1 RGRARGRSRAI
12 APPHRLRVPE
22 RRAVSTYER
31 RRQYRDHAETAGHP
45 RSRDRVAGRR
55 TARSGPA
62 GARPAPQPPAAG
74 IVGRPAPARRRRP
87 GARSEDAHR
96 ADGRAVRRA
105 RSPHPRCA
113 RRRLPRP
120 APTARADHGHYHP
133 RHGRGGAAG
142 RPHRGDACRAA
153 SGTGH
158 AGRTCGQHRSLCRRV
173 AAHAASAGRAAQRA
187 AAAGR
192 RGMSLL
198 SDPRWSE
205 ALAHLPDYLGNH
217 VRVSVTALALGLLAS
232 LPLAIAA
239 RNRPVMRG
247 ALLGLAS
254 IVQTVPG
261 LALLALFY
269 PLLLALAALSLSWFG
284 FGFSAFGFLPAV
296 LALALYSML
305 PVLRNTITGLR
316 GVDAAILEAA
326 QGVGMTPRQ
335 SLLSVEL
342 PLALPVMMA
351 GIRTAAVW
359 VIGTA
364 TLSTPI
370 GQTSLGNYI
379 FAGLQTQNWIFVLF
393 GCIAAAALALV
404 VDQLLAL
411 IETGLRLRSRLRVV
425 LGGLGVAALLAATL
439 LPSMARGPS
448 SYIVGAKTFAE
459 QYVLAALIA
468 QRLQAAGLSASSREG
483 LGSNVIFDALVS
495 GDIDVYVDYSGTLW
509 ANQFHHGDIKP
520 REALLAELKSTLA
533 QRNVTLLGEL
543 GFENAYALVMPRQR
557 ADALGIHSIADLASH
572 APTMSIAA
580 DYEFFS
586 RPEWAGIRKAYGLAF
601 RTQRQ
606 MQPDFMYAAAASGE
620 VDVIAGYTSD
630 GLIAKYDL
638 VVLDDPRH
646 AIPPYDAIVLLA
658 PKRAADRA
666 LRAALQPLLGR
677 IDIATMREANLRA
690 AGGNGASS
698 PAAVA
703 RWLWE
708 KIGQR

>member
-1 RGRARGRSRAI
+1 M
-12 APPHRLRVPE
+12 
-22 RRAVSTYER
+22 
-31 RRQYRDHAETAGHP
+31 
-45 RSRDRVAGRR
+45 
-55 TARSGPA
+55 
-62 GARPAPQPPAAG
+62 
-74 IVGRPAPARRRRP
+74 
-87 GARSEDAHR
+87 
-96 ADGRAVRRA
+96 
-105 RSPHPRCA
+105 SPFA
-113 RRRLPRP
+113 
-120 APTARADHGHYHP
+120 
-133 RHGRGGAAG
+133 
-142 RPHRGDACRAA
+142 
-153 SGTGH
+153 
-158 AGRTCGQHRSLCRRV
+158 
-173 AAHAASAGRAAQRA
+173 
-187 AAAGR
+187 
-192 RGMSLL
+192 
-198 SDPRWSE
+198 DPRWSE

-379 FAGLQTQNWIFVLF
+379 FAGLQTQNWVFVLF
-393 GCIAAAALALV
+393 GCLAAAALALV
-404 VDQLLAL
+404 VDQMLAL
-411 IETGLRLRSRLRVV
+411 IESGLRLRSRLRVL
-425 LGGLGVAALLAATL
+425 LGGLGIAALLAATL
-439 LPSMARGPS
+439 VPSLARSPS

-509 ANQFHHGDIKP
+509 ANQFHHSDIRP
-520 REALLAELKSTLA
+520 RAALLEELKSTLA
-533 QRNVTLLGEL
+533 RQNVTLLGEL
-543 GFENAYALVMPRQR
+543 GFENAYALVMPRRR
-557 ADALGIHSIADLASH
+557 ADALGIHSIADLAAH
-572 APTMSIAA
+572 AATMSIAA

-586 RPEWAGIRKAYGLAF
+586 RPEWTGIRKAYGLAF

-606 MQPDFMYAAAASGE
+606 MQPDFMYAAVASGE

-646 AIPPYDAIVLLA
+646 AIPPYDAIMLLA
-658 PKRAADRA
+658 PKRASDLA
-666 LRAALQPLLGR
+666 LRAALQPLLGS
-677 IDIATMREANLRA
+677 IDITTMREANLRA

-703 RWLWE
+703 RWLWQ
-708 KIGQR
+708 KIERR

>member
-1 RGRARGRSRAI
+1 M
-12 APPHRLRVPE
+12 
-22 RRAVSTYER
+22 
-31 RRQYRDHAETAGHP
+31 
-45 RSRDRVAGRR
+45 
-55 TARSGPA
+55 
-62 GARPAPQPPAAG
+62 
-74 IVGRPAPARRRRP
+74 
-87 GARSEDAHR
+87 
-96 ADGRAVRRA
+96 
-105 RSPHPRCA
+105 SPFA
-113 RRRLPRP
+113 
-120 APTARADHGHYHP
+120 
-133 RHGRGGAAG
+133 
-142 RPHRGDACRAA
+142 
-153 SGTGH
+153 
-158 AGRTCGQHRSLCRRV
+158 
-173 AAHAASAGRAAQRA
+173 
-187 AAAGR
+187 
-192 RGMSLL
+192 
-198 SDPRWSE
+198 DPRWSE

-379 FAGLQTQNWIFVLF
+379 FAGLQTQNWVFVLF
-393 GCIAAAALALV
+393 GCLAAAALALA

-411 IETGLRLRSRLRVV
+411 IESGLRLRSRLRVL
-425 LGGLGVAALLAATL
+425 LGGLGIAALLAATL
-439 LPSMARGPS
+439 VPSLARSPS

-509 ANQFHHGDIKP
+509 ANQFHHSDIRP
-520 REALLAELKSTLA
+520 RAALLEELKSTLA
-533 QRNVTLLGEL
+533 RQNVTLLGEL
-543 GFENAYALVMPRQR
+543 GFENAYALVMPRRR
-557 ADALGIHSIADLASH
+557 ADALGIHSIADLAAH
-572 APTMSIAA
+572 AATMSIAA

-586 RPEWAGIRKAYGLAF
+586 RPEWTGIRKAYGLAF

-606 MQPDFMYAAAASGE
+606 MQPDFMYAAVASGE

-646 AIPPYDAIVLLA
+646 AIPPYDAIMLLA
-658 PKRAADRA
+658 PKRASDLA
-666 LRAALQPLLGR
+666 LRAALQPLLGS
-677 IDIATMREANLRA
+677 IDITTMREANLRA

-703 RWLWE
+703 RWLWQ
-708 KIGQR
+708 KIERR